1 MVLEVEH
8 YIGRAAL
15 HGACVRMMSRRW
27 RTGGVCVRPLA
38 AGLRSLRRQELGGRG
53 GAAAA
58 VAAAGVGGRSGE
70 RGVVICHRRAA
81 STKRKKRVVAG
92 GHGVEGTQTPLA
104 HRSRPSTAGTAAYE
118 HRASPP
124 RPPRRPPRRGSTLG
138 RSGRHQLK
146 SCRERPFRSGGV
158 GLDTSRHHPFAK
170 RRPWSSLV

>member
-1 MVLEVEH
+1 MVLQIQH
-8 YIGRAAL
+8 YIGRSRL
-15 HGACVRMMSRRW
+15 HGACVRLMSRRW

-38 AGLRSLRRQELGGRG
+38 AGLRSLRRQELGGRC

-104 HRSRPSTAGTAAYE
+104 HRSRPATAGTASCE
-118 HRASPP
+118 RRASPP
-124 RPPRRPPRRGSTLG
+124 RPRRRRPRRGSTLG
-138 RSGRHQLK
+138 RSGRRQLK
-146 SCRERPFRSGGV
+146 SCPGRLFRSGGV
-158 GLDTSRHHPFAK
+158 GLDKSRRYPFATTQ
-170 RRPWSSLV
+170 RPSSLV